1 MSRWIEWVRK
11 WAKDNNTTYG
21 CALSEKDCS
30 ASYRAKYGISK
41 KLPVKKEREMMGAE
55 DVNRARKKPKKLPK
69 NLIIYEEEEA
79 DEMDMMAKEDINR
92 ARKKPNREKK
102 EAFSMASEDLLSK
115 MTINKKTKKKPKKLP
130 KNLIIYEEEEV
141 NEMNMMAK
149 EDINVARK
157 KEILKKL
164 SPLEKELK
172 EINKKIENKK
182 QFVEMSRMM
191 GEDYNAPETYK
202 TPVMVRKRKKKA
214 PVPAPADEERGY
226 ILDEGTDSNF
236 NRYWIIASPTQ
247 LRNQVVKETF
257 FRIIT
262 AFKDNFKTNSAK
274 TKLYNKI
281 QKANAGEMAGLIKN
295 YFNPNSPKRID
306 HFAEQRFLKDFF
318 TKSTTKGDAIGTI
331 AV

>member
-41 KLPVKKEREMMGAE
+41 KLPVKKEREMMGVE
-55 DVNRARKKPKKLPK
+55 DVNRAKKKPKKLPK
-69 NLIIYEEEEA
+69 NVIIYEEEEGN
-79 DEMDMMAKEDINR
+79 EMDMMAKEDINR

-130 KNLIIYEEEEV
+130 KNLIIYEEEEED
-141 NEMNMMAK
+141 EMNMMAK

-202 TPVMVRKRKKKA
+202 TPVMERKKQAK
-214 PVPAPADEERGY
+214 
-226 ILDEGTDSNF
+226 
-236 NRYWIIASPTQ
+236 
-247 LRNQVVKETF
+247 
-257 FRIIT
+257 
-262 AFKDNFKTNSAK
+262 KTR
-274 TKLYNKI
+274 
-281 QKANAGEMAGLIKN
+281 M
-295 YFNPNSPKRID
+295 KRIKD
-306 HFAEQRFLKDFF
+306 IVRRSYDDRIYYSNRFHDKSEAYGIVDGKVMIIGKTIEDYNDVEFFDNPKPVASNVRFFNSDNKPIVKLNAIQELK
-318 TKSTTKGDAIGTI
+318 
-331 AV
+331 

>member
-30 ASYRAKYGISK
+30 ASYRAKYGVSK

-55 DVNRARKKPKKLPK
+55 DIN
-69 NLIIYEEEEA
+69 I
-79 DEMDMMAKEDINR
+79 AK
-92 ARKKPNREKK
+92 KKPNREKK

-130 KNLIIYEEEEV
+130 KNLIIYEEEEED
-141 NEMNMMAK
+141 EMNMMAK

-202 TPVMVRKRKKKA
+202 TPVMERKKQAK
-214 PVPAPADEERGY
+214 
-226 ILDEGTDSNF
+226 
-236 NRYWIIASPTQ
+236 
-247 LRNQVVKETF
+247 
-257 FRIIT
+257 
-262 AFKDNFKTNSAK
+262 KTR
-274 TKLYNKI
+274 
-281 QKANAGEMAGLIKN
+281 M
-295 YFNPNSPKRID
+295 KRIKD
-306 HFAEQRFLKDFF
+306 IVRRSYDDRIYYSNRFHDKSEAYGIVDGKVMIIGKTIEDYNDVEFFDNPKPVASNVRFFNSDNKPIVKLNAIQELK
-318 TKSTTKGDAIGTI
+318 
-331 AV
+331 